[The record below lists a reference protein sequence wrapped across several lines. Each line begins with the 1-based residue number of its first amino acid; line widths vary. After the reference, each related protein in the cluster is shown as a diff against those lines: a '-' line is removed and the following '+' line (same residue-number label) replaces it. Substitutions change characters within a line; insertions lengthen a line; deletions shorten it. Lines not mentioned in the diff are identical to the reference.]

1 MRNKY
6 PGNCYVCGLLVES
19 GTGYFEK
26 IIGTRSW
33 RVKHAPRAVVGG
45 VTCDQAAEKVENE
58 KQAST
63 GIRSKE
69 L

>member
-45 VTCDQAAEKVENE
+45 VTCSQAAEKQINDN
-58 KQAST
+58 QTST
-63 GIRSKE
+63 GVQDKKF
-69 L
+69 